1 MGCIAVRGATP
12 TELAVRIMIS
22 PSTPL
27 PPVAIPDDDR
37 PVRNPRGDSGLG
49 GFEVQPAEL
58 RRAGSAYHAE
68 ADLLIEAASR
78 LDRHLGTLG
87 QPWGTD
93 QVGARFGATYQPA
106 AQQVTANLGALT
118 VGLIRIASALRAVAD
133 SYDVV
138 DHDSASPA
146 TRRTMTTIT
155 MEGRP

>member
-1 MGCIAVRGATP
+1 
-12 TELAVRIMIS
+12 MIS

-27 PPVAIPDDDR
+27 PPIAIDDR
-37 PVRNPRGDSGLG
+37 PATDPRDDSGLG
-49 GFEVQPAEL
+49 GFEVEPAEL

-78 LDRHLGTLG
+78 LDRHLRTLG

-93 QVGARFGATYQPA
+93 QVGARFGATYRPA
-106 AQQVTANLGALT
+106 AEQVTNNLGALT

-138 DHDSASPA
+138 DQDSA
-146 TRRTMTTIT
+146 RTS
-155 MEGRP
+155 GHP